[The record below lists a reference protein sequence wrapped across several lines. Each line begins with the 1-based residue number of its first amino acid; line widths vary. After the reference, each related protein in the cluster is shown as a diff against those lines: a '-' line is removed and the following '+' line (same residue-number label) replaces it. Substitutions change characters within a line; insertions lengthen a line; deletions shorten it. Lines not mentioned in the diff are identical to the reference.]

1 MEEWIKE
8 RIEVMQAEIEN
19 GSGSDLDIQYA
30 LGQRD
35 AFQDVLDALRS
46 QK

>member
-8 RIEVMQAEIEN
+8 RIEAMQCEVEN
-19 GSGSDLDIQYA
+19 GTSDLEIQYA